1 MKTGRLL
8 RHSTTTSSLFVR
20 CFVRADWSTMPP
32 AAAFS
37 IRHPSTLTV
46 QRSST
51 GPESGQGPDT
61 PSASA
66 SRTPVAVTGRP
77 RTPATLTKGTSQ
89 ALLPSAALDT
99 ELAKR
104 GSNFGLPIALQLVR
118 AMGGAIGIE
127 SVGSCESKLEGP
139 LAVDVCQ
146 VAVVLSAVCVRF

>member
-1 MKTGRLL
+1 ML
-8 RHSTTTSSLFVR
+8 
-20 CFVRADWSTMPP
+20 P

-37 IRHPSTLTV
+37 IRHPSTLTA

-51 GPESGQGPDT
+51 GPPESGQGPGT

-66 SRTPVAVTGRP
+66 SSTPVAVTGRP

-127 SVGSCESKLEGP
+127 SVGGSQSELEGP
-139 LAVDVCQ
+139 LAVEVCQ
-146 VAVVLSAVCVRF
+146 VAVVLCAVRVRFWLLLP